1 MTSSGDDR
9 KPVVIS
15 FGSVIC
21 SGVFIDNTIVQV
33 QHQIINP
40 NSKQIDTTE
49 TDFIF
54 DQIDCIPHN
63 SNSKYRKRKYR
74 TLIGKI
80 ILRWNDVPELIEM
93 SKKDA
98 LPFEKLWNKGVV
110 ICEATEWSCQK
121 WFGALCVRSGV
132 AIRLHVD

>member
-21 SGVFIDNTIVQV
+21 SGVFIDNTIVHV

-54 DQIDCIPHN
+54 DQIVCIPLN

-93 SKKDA
+93 SKK
-98 LPFEKLWNKGVV
+98 E
-110 ICEATEWSCQK
+110 
-121 WFGALCVRSGV
+121 
-132 AIRLHVD
+132 

>member
-1 MTSSGDDR
+1 MTSSGDER

-21 SGVFIDNTIVQV
+21 SAVF
-33 QHQIINP
+33 IINP
-40 NSKQIDTTE
+40 NAKQTDKTE

-54 DQIDCIPHN
+54 DQTVCIPHN

-80 ILRWNDVPELIEM
+80 ILRWNAVPELIEIN
-93 SKKDA
+93 KKGA
-98 LPFEKLWNKGVV
+98 LPFEKL
-110 ICEATEWSCQK
+110 
-121 WFGALCVRSGV
+121 
-132 AIRLHVD
+132 